1 MLKGYHN
8 ILRAIASK
16 VLVGDRSISVPKA
29 NLAIGPGEQ
38 LGAVG
43 RQRLSV
49 TPAGLV
55 RQQAV
60 KTLDDTIHLG
70 TGKQFLPSDFPAT
83 GYTGEPI

>member
-1 MLKGYHN
+1 MLRGYHN
-8 ILRAIASK
+8 VLRAFAAK

-29 NLAIGPGEQ
+29 NTAIGPGEHM
-38 LGAVG
+38 GHVG

-49 TPAGLV
+49 TPVGLV
-55 RQQAV
+55 RQPVV

-70 TGKQFLPSDFPAT
+70 TGRQFLPSDFPAT

>member
-8 ILRAIASK
+8 ILRAFASK

-29 NLAIGPGEQ
+29 NLAIAEGEH
-38 LGAVG
+38 LGHVG

-70 TGKQFLPSDFPAT
+70 TGKQFLPSDFPVL
-83 GYTGEPI
+83 GYLGEPI